1 MKNKAGAKEKKVE
14 SMIKVIASDLDGTLL
29 NTEHALDQRTYE
41 TIRQVQEQGIRFMIV
56 TGRDFR
62 SVMQALWEYDLEC
75 DYIVASGAEVRDSS
89 GGILKSIPMERTYFQ
104 KIFDIAEEMGVFT
117 RFCCNGRD
125 YAIGEQEAVMKQWVS
140 EAKLFFTNASDEEI
154 MESEIYASTMR
165 RMRCISNLQEF
176 MDLNMPVF
184 KIFIT
189 HPEVDVIK
197 QLDKRLLGIPEI
209 VSASSFPNNI
219 ELTHIDAQKGP
230 VLKEYIKKLG
240 YQMDEVMV
248 LGDSM
253 NDYSM
258 ISMDFGMTV
267 AMENG
272 MDEVKKAAKYITKNN
287 GEFGVVHAIKEFV
300 L

>member
-1 MKNKAGAKEKKVE
+1 
-14 SMIKVIASDLDGTLL
+14 MIKVIASDLDGTLL

-41 TIRQVQEQGIRFMIV
+41 TIRQVQERGIRFMIV

-62 SVMQALWEYDLEC
+62 SVMQTLWEYDLEC

-125 YAIGEQEAVMKQWVS
+125 YAIGEPETVMRQWVS
-140 EAKLFFTNASDEEI
+140 EAKLFFSNASDEEI
-154 MESEIYASTMR
+154 VESEIYASTMR
-165 RMRCISNLQEF
+165 RMRCVASLQEF

-189 HPEVDVIK
+189 HPKVDVIQ
-197 QLDKRLLGIPEI
+197 QLDERLRGIPGI

-230 VLKEYIKKLG
+230 VLQEYIKGLG

-287 GEFGVVHAIKEFV
+287 GEFGVVHAIEELV
-300 L
+300 LTEL

>member
-1 MKNKAGAKEKKVE
+1 
-14 SMIKVIASDLDGTLL
+14 MIKVVASDLDGTLL
-29 NTEHALDQRTYE
+29 NTEHCLDQETYK
-41 TIRQVQEQGIRFMIV
+41 TIRKIQERGIRFMIV

-89 GGILKSIPMERTYFQ
+89 GRILKSIPMERTYFQ
-104 KIFDIAEEMGVFT
+104 KIYDIAEEMGAFT

-125 YAIGEQEAVMKQWVS
+125 YSVGEQEKVMKQWVS

-165 RMRCISNLQEF
+165 KMRCVSSLQEL
-176 MDLNMPVF
+176 MELEMPVF
-184 KIFIT
+184 KLFIT
-189 HPEVDVIK
+189 HPEVDVIQ
-197 QLDKRLLGIPEI
+197 QLDERLRGIPGI
-209 VSASSFPNNI
+209 VSASSFPTNI
-219 ELTHIDAQKGP
+219 ELTHIDSQKGP
-230 VLKEYIKKLG
+230 VLKEYIEGLG
-240 YQMDEVMV
+240 YQMSEVMV

-258 ISMDFGMTV
+258 MTMDFGMTV

-287 GEFGVVHAIKEFV
+287 WEFGVVHAIEELV
-300 L
+300 LSQSVLPDL